1 MAHATPRAASVSTDS
16 IGKDKAY
23 FGSTGVHSLP
33 GDLAT
38 AEKPPNLIDYLFRR
52 HRLKTFDLDAVATEA
67 SVYDDPVLAPHY
79 QPRPDFENAHR
90 FDPSARW
97 TYREERDLVRKID
110 WRVMLWAAVSF
121 TALNLDRSNISQA
134 NTDNFLPDLGLST
147 NDFNLGNTIFKI
159 GFLCAELPS
168 QLVSKRLGPGRW
180 VPSQM
185 CLWSI
190 VTAAQF
196 FLSGK
201 TSFLVCRALIGYY
214 YKKTELPLRL
224 SYFWASLQICSI
236 LASFIAFGVLHMR
249 GVLGKAGWRWLFLIE
264 GIFTLLLGIATFF
277 MMPPGPCQTKAWWR
291 PNGWFTEREEIILVN
306 RILRDDPTKGD
317 MHNREGLNIKRLFK
331 AACDYDLYPIYILGL
346 MFGIPPGPPGSY
358 LTLSLRNLG
367 FTTFQTNLLT
377 IPSTLASV
385 FTIVGITIVSELVDS
400 RAFVAMAEDV
410 WALPCLIAIYCLP
423 KNPNQ
428 WAYFVR
434 TNVYYFRQTHP
445 IQVAWCSRNAGGVA
459 GRTVNA
465 SLYNMFVQASAIIY
479 SQIYRKDDAPQY
491 VRGNRVLISICVFNC
506 VVLYPGTRFYYKWR
520 NEYRDKK
527 WNAMTSTE
535 KDHYLR
541 TTTDVGNR
549 KLDFRFAY

>member
-1 MAHATPRAASVSTDS
+1 MSPPVHLVSPAIDEKSMTHATLRAASVLTDS

-23 FGSTGVHSLP
+23 FGSTDVHSLP

-67 SVYDDPVLAPHY
+67 SVYDDPILAPHY

-201 TSFLVCRALIGYY
+201 TSFL
-214 YKKTELPLRL
+214 KTELPLRL

-249 GVLGKAGWRWLFLIE
+249 GILGKAGWQWLFLIE

-277 MMPPGPCQTKAWWR
+277 MMPPGPCQTMAWWR

-317 MHNREGLNIKRLFK
+317 MHNREGLDIKRLFK

-346 MFGIPPGPPGSY
+346 MFGIPPGPPGS
-358 LTLSLRNLG
+358 

-428 WAYFVR
+428 WAYFGAA
-434 TNVYYFRQTHP
+434 TALLATPSTHP

-479 SQIYRKDDAPQY
+479 SQTYRKDDAPQY

-527 WNAMTSTE
+527 WNAMTSEE
-535 KDHYLR
+535 KDHYLH